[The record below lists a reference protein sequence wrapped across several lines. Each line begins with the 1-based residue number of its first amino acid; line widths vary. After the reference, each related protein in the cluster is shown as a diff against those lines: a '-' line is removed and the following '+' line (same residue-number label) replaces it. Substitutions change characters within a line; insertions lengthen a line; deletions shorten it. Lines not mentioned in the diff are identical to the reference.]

1 MGALGGDSFGNE
13 ANRSR
18 TERASAADRRKRARA
33 AAAKISGTPRLG
45 QVPIVKTLSLTQSP
59 GAIEATWDDVGIDDL
74 KRYEVQISTSA
85 AFVSPTTFTVRDTQ
99 FLYEQGTASTTYY
112 FRVRA
117 VNSAEVEGP
126 YSATASGAPGDIDT
140 SELAD
145 LSVTTA
151 KLANNAVTAAKI
163 ASATITATELASASV
178 DTDELVASAVSLFD
192 DDFVSS
198 GSTTSA
204 GDRDVLATVSI
215 TSVGT
220 RLRLEFS
227 LVYTTSGSTGDVF
240 TFDVVKTAGT
250 VTIWSETITTTTVTS
265 GNKLCLSGVVWDTP
279 GSGSVEY
286 TLGQQRTSGST
297 DTSTATNSS
306 LSVVELKR

>member
-13 ANRSR
+13 ANRAR
-18 TERASAADRRKRARA
+18 GDRASAADRRKRARA
-33 AAAKISGTPRLG
+33 AAGKIAGTPRLG
-45 QVPIVKTLSLTQSP
+45 QVPIVKTLSLAQSP
-59 GAIEATWDDVGIDDL
+59 GAIEATWDSVGIDDL
-74 KRYEVQISTSA
+74 KRYEVQISTSV
-85 AFVSPTTFTVRDTQ
+85 AFVSPTTFNVRDTQ
-99 FLYEQGTASTTYY
+99 FLYEQGVAGTTYY

-117 VNSAEVEGP
+117 VNASEVEGP
-126 YSATASGAPGDIDT
+126 YSATGSASPGDIDT

-145 LSVTTA
+145 NSVTEPKIA
-151 KLANNAVTAAKI
+151 SNAVTAAKI
-163 ASATITATELASASV
+163 ATGAVGSSEIASGAV
-178 DTDELVASAVSLFD
+178 DTDELAASAVSLFD
-192 DDFVSS
+192 DDFTAS

-227 LVYTTSGSTGDVF
+227 LVYTSSGSTGDVF

-250 VTIWSETITTTTVTS
+250 VTIWSETITTSTVTS
-265 GNKLCLSGVVWDTP
+265 GEKLCLSGVVWDTP

-297 DTSTATNSS
+297 DTMTATNSS